1 MSNFSTWK
9 TVRTKLILSQR
20 STSFSGKIL
29 CLTTSTETK
38 SLKIIAKTHH
48 IEKVPVVGDGSAQ
61 KKSEQV
67 KSLLTKIASYAP
79 KTIVR
84 EITTRTKCLA
94 DIWNISQK
102 RAGLQSSGSKHLDYY
117 RNKEEFSEV

>member
-1 MSNFSTWK
+1 MA
-9 TVRTKLILSQR
+9 
-20 STSFSGKIL
+20 
-29 CLTTSTETK
+29 TSTETE

-48 IEKVPVVGDGSAQ
+48 IEKVPNRGFAEAVVGDGSAQ

-94 DIWNISQK
+94 DIWNIYQK

-117 RNKEEFSEV
+117 RNKEEFSEVELRANETRVLLQTV